1 MNMCSSHVH
10 CVLQSLCTLLY
21 HIFCFFFP
29 IVSEGVTSINSALS
43 SSESSTL
50 LGTLTNE
57 HVGLEEVD
65 CGNCPHYATL
75 MTAAL
80 TAKIEVS
87 AHLKLNVQKKYTC
100 TAHVHA
106 LHNIVSLPVQLQLQF

>member
-1 MNMCSSHVH
+1 MLIVFFNHY
-10 CVLQSLCTLLY
+10 VLFCI
-21 HIFCFFFP
+21 IFFVFFFP
-29 IVSEGVTSINSALS
+29 IVSEGVASINSALS

-87 AHLKLNVQKKYTC
+87 AYLKLNVQE
-100 TAHVHA
+100 
-106 LHNIVSLPVQLQLQF
+106 

>member
-1 MNMCSSHVH
+1 MYSFVS
-10 CVLQSLCTLLY
+10 Y
-21 HIFCFFFP
+21 FCFFFP
-29 IVSEGVTSINSALS
+29 IVSEGVASINSTLS

-87 AHLKLNVQKKYTC
+87 AYLKLNVQEKYTC
-100 TAHVHA
+100 TAHVQHMYSTCA
-106 LHNIVSLPVQLQLQF
+106 

>member
-1 MNMCSSHVH
+1 MYSFVSYF
-10 CVLQSLCTLLY
+10 L
-21 HIFCFFFP
+21 FFFP
-29 IVSEGVTSINSALS
+29 IVSEGVASINSALS

-87 AHLKLNVQKKYTC
+87 TYLKLNVQE
-100 TAHVHA
+100 
-106 LHNIVSLPVQLQLQF
+106 